1 MNGNKY
7 ITTTEY
13 AKKHGLSR
21 MHVNRLIRTGKLP
34 ATRVGKVWMIFGE
47 GEQRGFEK
55 TTSLQKWNK
64 LIEETLHKKM
74 KIEELSAEIRE
85 AIKFQQESFQRIEE
99 FEAKGIQ
106 HDLIKYTKMICKN
119 TTEREILKIQ
129 EIYLEKIE
137 KEYLKS
143 NKK

>member
-1 MNGNKY
+1 M
-7 ITTTEY
+7 E
-13 AKKHGLSR
+13 
-21 MHVNRLIRTGKLP
+21 
-34 ATRVGKVWMIFGE
+34 E
-47 GEQRGFEK
+47 
-55 TTSLQKWNK
+55 
-64 LIEETLHKKM
+64 IEEIQNFVGMVNTRSSNSKEYKKM
-74 KIEELSAEIRE
+74 KIEELSTEIRN

-99 FEAKGIQ
+99 FEVKRGQ
-106 HDLIKYTKMICKN
+106 HDLIKYAKMICKN

>member
-1 MNGNKY
+1 M
-7 ITTTEY
+7 E
-13 AKKHGLSR
+13 
-21 MHVNRLIRTGKLP
+21 
-34 ATRVGKVWMIFGE
+34 E
-47 GEQRGFEK
+47 
-55 TTSLQKWNK
+55 
-64 LIEETLHKKM
+64 IEEIQNFVDMINMRDSNSKEYQKM

-99 FEAKGIQ
+99 FEIKGIQ
-106 HDLIKYTKMICKN
+106 HDLIKYTKIICKN

-129 EIYLEKIE
+129 EAYLEKIE

>member
-1 MNGNKY
+1 M
-7 ITTTEY
+7 E
-13 AKKHGLSR
+13 
-21 MHVNRLIRTGKLP
+21 
-34 ATRVGKVWMIFGE
+34 E
-47 GEQRGFEK
+47 
-55 TTSLQKWNK
+55 
-64 LIEETLHKKM
+64 IEEIQNFVNMINTRDSNSKEYQKM

-99 FEAKGIQ
+99 FEVKRGQ
-106 HDLIKYTKMICKN
+106 QDLIKYAKMICKN
-119 TTEREILKIQ
+119 TIEREILKIQ